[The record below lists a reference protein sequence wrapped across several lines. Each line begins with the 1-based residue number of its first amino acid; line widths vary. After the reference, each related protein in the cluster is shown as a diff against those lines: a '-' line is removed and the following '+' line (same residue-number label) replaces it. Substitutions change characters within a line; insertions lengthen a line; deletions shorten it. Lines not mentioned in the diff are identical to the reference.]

1 VIAVALGALAVR
13 LFIIA
18 HSHGG
23 NDLRIYMYFSR
34 LALHGQNPFAA
45 APGGPFPP
53 TQSDSPALE
62 VAVFT
67 GLLAIHDAGT
77 TLRLVFALS
86 DVVVVLL
93 IGLCFPRPR
102 HWRAALMLF
111 YAFNPFVLFAWTV
124 FAEDKSLLFLGIVV
138 LLLALEQG
146 HERRA
151 WTAAGALTAF
161 KFLGAFAVSV
171 LTVHSYRTR
180 RWGSLAPL
188 AGLTSALLLSSV
200 VLWFPRSL
208 EVFSRRDARL
218 AINPPI
224 HASPTLVLARLGVYA
239 PIEAKLLTGT
249 AMVLVLG
256 LFLTRRIDV
265 RAGVVWSLMA
275 GYAFLPDDAFNRQ
288 LLISLPFLLIV
299 ELSLR
304 RWLALWIVSSWRRSP
319 GW

>member
-1 VIAVALGALAVR
+1 MNAPTRWLQVPYEQVAQGFSSRARWRDAVIAVALGALAVR

-146 HERRA
+146 TNAARGRRP
-151 WTAAGALTAF
+151 
-161 KFLGAFAVSV
+161 V
-171 LTVHSYRTR
+171 
-180 RWGSLAPL
+180 P
-188 AGLTSALLLSSV
+188 
-200 VLWFPRSL
+200 
-208 EVFSRRDARL
+208 
-218 AINPPI
+218 
-224 HASPTLVLARLGVYA
+224 
-239 PIEAKLLTGT
+239 
-249 AMVLVLG
+249 
-256 LFLTRRIDV
+256 
-265 RAGVVWSLMA
+265 
-275 GYAFLPDDAFNRQ
+275 
-288 LLISLPFLLIV
+288 
-299 ELSLR
+299 
-304 RWLALWIVSSWRRSP
+304 
-319 GW
+319 